1 MIMKYIIRILAMI
14 PTLCVGIAMIVT
26 AVAAIDYHLLV
37 LVAIGLGFAFANG
50 LSNYEETVSDLIHLL
65 RLLCNKTPCYNE

>member
-50 LSNYEETVSDLIHLL
+50 LSHYEETVDDLVHLIS
-65 RLLCNKTPCYNE
+65 LLCDRTPRYNK

>member
-14 PTLCVGIAMIVT
+14 PTLCVGIEMIVT

-37 LVAIGLGFAFANG
+37 IAAIDLGFAFANG
-50 LSNYEETVSDLIHLL
+50 LSHYEETVDDLVHLI
-65 RLLCNKTPCYNE
+65 RILCDKTPRYNQ